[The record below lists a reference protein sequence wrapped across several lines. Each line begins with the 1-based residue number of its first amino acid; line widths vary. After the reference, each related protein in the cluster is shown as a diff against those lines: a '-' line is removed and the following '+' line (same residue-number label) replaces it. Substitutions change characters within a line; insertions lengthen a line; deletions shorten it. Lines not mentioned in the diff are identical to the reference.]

1 MSLLKTTNKLYL
13 TDPMVKSLM
22 ESVQIEIDDVLDS
35 ALKLERQYWIDTVD
49 TSIRDWEQHFAVR
62 IVSSVLEDRRNAV
75 TAKMRSAGDVD
86 IDLIKR
92 VADSWKNGEVN
103 VIYEDMELM
112 ISFKSTIGV
121 PNDLI
126 TLISAI
132 EEVAPAHVIVSYT
145 LNYLLIKHIHG
156 VMTLNELEQ
165 QPLSKFAF

>member
-1 MSLLKTTNKLYL
+1 MSLISTTNKLYL
-13 TDPMVKSLM
+13 TDPVVKSIL
-22 ESVQIEIDDVLDS
+22 ESVQIEVNDVLNS
-35 ALKLERQYWIDTVD
+35 ATTLERQYWIDTAD

-86 IDLIKR
+86 IELIKR
-92 VADSWKNGEVN
+92 IADSWKNGEVN
-103 VIYEDMELM
+103 VGYEDMELK

-121 PNDLI
+121 PSDLT
-126 TLISAI
+126 TLISAV
-132 EEVAPAHVIVSYT
+132 EEVASAHVIVSYT

-156 VMTLNELEQ
+156 VMTLRELEQ